1 MEDSASFKIGEV
13 AGAVMAL
20 VLMLGLVVFFI
31 VALVKAFTTR
41 RTGWII
47 AASLSSLPLVFI
59 LVCFCIGFV
68 IGLRQGM
75 NHSANVTTS
84 RGDETSEL
92 LTAMMSPVPGNVLPY
107 EISLPMSSAWRKDNS
122 QPPFDYLF
130 SYHDAYVGVIAEGF
144 GSQNPQNMCGLSQK
158 NVADKASKYSFTTPE
173 PIEIDSHSWL
183 TYDATATVSGINFKY
198 RFYVYGDTN
207 YSFQIISWTGPILF
221 DNDAPLFDRV
231 AKSFKMPK

>member
-1 MEDSASFKIGEV
+1 MENSTSFKIGEV
-13 AGAVMAL
+13 IGGVMAIG
-20 VLMLGLVVFFI
+20 LMIGVVIFFI

-47 AASLSSLPLVFI
+47 AASISSLPLLFI
-59 LVCFCIGFV
+59 LVCFCIGLV
-68 IGLRQGM
+68 IGIRQGM
-75 NHSANVTTS
+75 NPAANAPAE

-107 EISLPMSSAWRKDNS
+107 EISLPMASAWHKDNN

-130 SYHDAYVGVIAEGF
+130 SYHDAYLGVIAEGV
-144 GSQNPQNMCGLSQK
+144 GSQNPQNICDISQK

-183 TYDATATVSGINFKY
+183 TYDANATVSGINIKY

-207 YSFQIISWTGPILF
+207 YSYQIISWTGPVLF
-221 DNDAPLFDRV
+221 DNDAPLFDRI